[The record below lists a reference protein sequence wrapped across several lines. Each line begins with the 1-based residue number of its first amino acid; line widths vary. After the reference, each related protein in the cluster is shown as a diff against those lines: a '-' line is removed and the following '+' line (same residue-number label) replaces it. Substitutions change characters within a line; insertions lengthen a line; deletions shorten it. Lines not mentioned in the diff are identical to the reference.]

1 VASKVTQWIVA
12 LVVAVVMMGLVLAS
26 AAHVVG

>member
-1 VASKVTQWIVA
+1 MASKLAQWIVA
-12 LVVAVVMMGLVLAS
+12 LVVAVVMMGFVLAS